1 MSGGHFDYEQYK
13 IEHIADSIEEYL
25 YGSELYGKYEEDT
38 YINDLWFDSEEEK
51 KKTAEFVRRNHR
63 TLPNAYGLKEVTLAE
78 FRKAV
83 EYLRRAYV
91 YAHRIDWLLSGD
103 DGEETF
109 HERLRQDLEALK
121 RENADKV
128 PLVYV
133 LDRDN
138 IKTTYRVAVEKER
151 QCWDLRPGNAKDERT
166 RQLRISY
173 ARGQRKLLEF
183 LFPDLPETAKQPEE

>member
-13 IEHIADSIEEYL
+13 IENIADSIDEYL
-25 YGSELYGKYEEDT
+25 YGRKLYDEYAEDE
-38 YINDLWFDSEEEK
+38 YINNIYFDSEEEK
-51 KKTAEFVRRNHR
+51 KETVEFVRRNHR
-63 TLPNAYGLKEVTLAE
+63 TLPNIYELKEETLKE
-78 FRKAV
+78 FRKAE
-83 EYLRRAYV
+83 EYLRLAYV

-109 HERLRQDLEALK
+109 HERLKQDLEELK
-121 RENADKV
+121 KETADKEH
-128 PLVYV
+128 PIYI

-138 IKTTYRVAVEKER
+138 IKTTYRVTVEKER

-183 LFPDLPETAKQPEE
+183 LFPDLPETAKEE

>member
-1 MSGGHFDYEQYK
+1 M
-13 IEHIADSIEEYL
+13 
-25 YGSELYGKYEEDT
+25 
-38 YINDLWFDSEEEK
+38 
-51 KKTAEFVRRNHR
+51 EFVRRTHR
-63 TLPNAYGLKEVTLAE
+63 TLPNILELKEETLSE

-83 EYLRRAYV
+83 VYLRLAYV

-109 HERLRQDLEALK
+109 HERLRQELETLK
-121 RENADKV
+121 KETTDKEH
-128 PLVYV
+128 PIYV

-138 IKTTYRVAVEKER
+138 IKTTYRVTVEKER
-151 QCWDLRPGNAKDERT
+151 QFWDLRPGNAKDERT

-183 LFPDLPETAKQPEE
+183 LFPDLPETAKNEATE